1 MQVGNRYRRSDR
13 RRWLNTTLVT
23 GLIGINA
30 WLWAGIMFGTV
41 RPPAVDTAWLS
52 LLTLSSV
59 SALVLAIGVWGR
71 SSMHHRRMLSVP
83 ALRQAWATHQAGHL
97 VATYLADPDR
107 LRTTAISDEC
117 PSLIPGLPVV
127 TESAIRAEMRIL
139 FGGVAAEEIF
149 AGESGSHASGDLA
162 RASSIAAAMVGRYG
176 MAGSPVSMM
185 PAAHRDRTFFNRV
198 LDDPRTRKDLEVIL
212 REIKQDTVRAMLEKR
227 HAVIAL
233 RDALLRK
240 HRLQADEIRAIIAKA
255 DRQRREHNEVLVD
268 LRVISGDKGTAQTGT

>member
-41 RPPAVDTAWLS
+41 RPPAVGTAWLS
-52 LLTLSSV
+52 LLTLSSA

-71 SSMHHRRMLSVP
+71 SSIHHRRMLSVP

-107 LRTTAISDEC
+107 LHTTAISDEC
-117 PSLIPGLPVV
+117 PGRIPRLPVV

-185 PAAHRDRTFFNRV
+185 PAATPGPH
-198 LDDPRTRKDLEVIL
+198 LLQPGPRRPSHEEGP
-212 REIKQDTVRAMLEKR
+212 RGDTPGNQARYRAR
-227 HAVIAL
+227 HAREASRGHRACATRCFANTDFRQTRFGPSSL
-233 RDALLRK
+233 RPIGNVASTTRSSS
-240 HRLQADEIRAIIAKA
+240 
-255 DRQRREHNEVLVD
+255 
-268 LRVISGDKGTAQTGT
+268 ISE